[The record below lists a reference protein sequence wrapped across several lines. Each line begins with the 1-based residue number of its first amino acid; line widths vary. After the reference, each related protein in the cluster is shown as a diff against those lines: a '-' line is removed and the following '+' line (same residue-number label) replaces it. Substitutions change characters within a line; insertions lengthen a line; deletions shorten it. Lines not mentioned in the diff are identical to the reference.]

1 MRSEGILGTVAGIV
15 GTIQA
20 NEVLKKILNIGTG
33 LDGYIFIL
41 DLLHLNFRK
50 VKLKKRKNCFVDDE
64 KNSYLVFM
72 FINFRCTILN
82 AEEKFLSLKKNKTN
96 VRYGPGLDYPIK
108 YIYRKVNLPVKQ
120 IDKKENWRRVIFLD
134 NNSGWIHWSQLK
146 PSNSIITIEEK
157 ILFKKPSNFS
167 EPLAKLEKGRLLVIK
182 KCEDKWCNITTDDY
196 KGWVKIKNIWGST
209 K

>member
-1 MRSEGILGTVAGIV
+1 MIKNI
-15 GTIQA
+15 TIW
-20 NEVLKKILNIGTG
+20 
-33 LDGYIFIL
+33 
-41 DLLHLNFRK
+41 LLCLLLLEMN
-50 VKLKKRKNCFVDDE
+50 L
-64 KNSYLVFM
+64 
-72 FINFRCTILN
+72 LN

-146 PSNSIITIEEK
+146 QANSVIVTKEK

-167 EPLAKLEKGRLLVIK
+167 KPIAKLEKGRLLIIRN
-182 KCEDKWCNITTDDY
+182 CEVEWCNIETNNYT
-196 KGWVKIKNIWGST
+196 GWVKIKNIWGSIN
-209 K
+209 

>member
-1 MRSEGILGTVAGIV
+1 MTKKLVTWFLCLSILGV
-15 GTIQA
+15 Q
-20 NEVLKKILNIGTG
+20 L
-33 LDGYIFIL
+33 
-41 DLLHLNFRK
+41 
-50 VKLKKRKNCFVDDE
+50 
-64 KNSYLVFM
+64 
-72 FINFRCTILN
+72 LN

-96 VRYGPGLDYPIK
+96 VRYGPGLDYPVK

-146 PSNSIITIEEK
+146 PSNSIIVIEEK

-182 KCEDKWCNITTDDY
+182 KCEGNWCNITTDEY
-196 KGWVKIKNIWGST
+196 KGWVKIKSVWGVT

>member
-1 MRSEGILGTVAGIV
+1 MI
-15 GTIQA
+15 
-20 NEVLKKILNIGTG
+20 KKIAVWFLCLSVLSIQSV
-33 LDGYIFIL
+33 I
-41 DLLHLNFRK
+41 
-50 VKLKKRKNCFVDDE
+50 
-64 KNSYLVFM
+64 
-72 FINFRCTILN
+72 

-157 ILFKKPSNFS
+157 ILFKKPSIFS
-167 EPLAKLEKGRLLVIK
+167 KPFVRLDKGRLLIIK
-182 KCEDKWCNITTDDY
+182 NCEDDWCNVTTDNY
-196 KGWVKIKNIWGST
+196 TGWIKIKSAWGST

>member
-1 MRSEGILGTVAGIV
+1 MI
-15 GTIQA
+15 
-20 NEVLKKILNIGTG
+20 KKITIW
-33 LDGYIFIL
+33 
-41 DLLHLNFRK
+41 LLCLLLLEMN
-50 VKLKKRKNCFVDDE
+50 L
-64 KNSYLVFM
+64 
-72 FINFRCTILN
+72 LN

-146 PSNSIITIEEK
+146 QANSVIATKEK

-167 EPLAKLEKGRLLVIK
+167 EPIAKLEKGRLLIIRN
-182 KCEDKWCNITTDDY
+182 CEVEWCNIETNNYT
-196 KGWVKIKNIWGST
+196 GWVKIKNIWGSIN
-209 K
+209 